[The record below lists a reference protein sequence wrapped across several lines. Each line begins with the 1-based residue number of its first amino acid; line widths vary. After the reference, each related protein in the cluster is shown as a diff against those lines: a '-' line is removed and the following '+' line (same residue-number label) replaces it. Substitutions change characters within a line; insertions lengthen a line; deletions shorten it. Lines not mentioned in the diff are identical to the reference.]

1 MNPNRSV
8 LSPSICLILGC
19 LVITI
24 VSNADMERRRIIEGT
39 SDNMSVRI
47 KDADIKDFLIA
58 LSEISGI
65 NMIIDP
71 GVKGKVTLFL
81 QNVSWREAL
90 NAALFF
96 NDLSYIEISS
106 NGIVGPYGKMK
117 SMAGRLEGILLEMPP
132 QRPQEETPVTMTYPM
147 SFKAAKALWP
157 EIRPLLSP
165 KGRYQYNET
174 SHCAHI
180 VDLREN
186 AERIMD
192 LIIARHIKD
201 QDPVEK

>member
-8 LSPSICLILGC
+8 LSPSIYLILGC
-19 LVITI
+19 LVFAI
-24 VSNADMERRRIIEGT
+24 VFNAEAEQKRFIEGT
-39 SDNMSVRI
+39 PDNLSVRV

-90 NAALFF
+90 YAALFF
-96 NDLSYIEISS
+96 NDLSYIEIAS
-106 NGIVGPYGKMK
+106 NGIVGPYDKMK
-117 SMAGRLEGILLEMPP
+117 SMAGRLEGILLQTPS
-132 QRPQEETPVTMTYPM
+132 QSRQKETLITMTYPM
-147 SFKAAKALWP
+147 SFEAAKALWP

-165 KGRYQYNET
+165 NGRYQYNET
-174 SHCAHI
+174 SYCTHI

-186 AERIMD
+186 AERIME
-192 LIIARHIKD
+192 LIVARHIKD
-201 QDPVEK
+201 KEPLEK

>member
-1 MNPNRSV
+1 MNPDRSV
-8 LSPSICLILGC
+8 SSLSIYLIFGC
-19 LVITI
+19 FVFAIFT
-24 VSNADMERRRIIEGT
+24 NAEAEQKRILEGT
-39 SDNMSVRI
+39 PDNLSVRV
-47 KDADIKDFLIA
+47 KDVDIKDYLIA

-71 GVKGKVTLFL
+71 AVKGRVTLFL

-96 NDLSYIEISS
+96 NDLSYIEIGS
-106 NGIVGPYGKMK
+106 NGIVGSYVKMK
-117 SMAGRLEGILLEMPP
+117 SMAGRLEEILSTTPP
-132 QRPQEETPVTMTYPM
+132 QRQQEGTPVTMTYPM
-147 SFKAAKALWP
+147 SFEAAKALWP

-180 VDLREN
+180 VDVKEN
-186 AERIMD
+186 AARIMD
-192 LIIARHIKD
+192 LIVTRYTKD
-201 QDPVEK
+201 KEPIEK